1 MIESPTSAQALTACA
16 QFVEWFQT
24 TLTRT
29 LLLPL
34 RDLAAPRVVAAFL
47 RVKIVDQ
54 ASPARIIETVSSG
67 IAMDLEP
74 RNEYILD
81 PGADLLAGLLVSEF
95 LRQMGDSLAPPLLHA
110 ARL

>member
-16 QFVEWFQT
+16 QFVECFQT
-24 TLTRT
+24 T